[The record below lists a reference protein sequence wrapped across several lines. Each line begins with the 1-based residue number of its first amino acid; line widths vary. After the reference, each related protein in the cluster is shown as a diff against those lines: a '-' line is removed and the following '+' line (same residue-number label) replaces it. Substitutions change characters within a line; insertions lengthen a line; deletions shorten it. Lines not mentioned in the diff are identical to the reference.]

1 MQSVLSPTVVV
12 KRKKKSGHGG
22 HHGGAWKIAYAD
34 FVTAMM
40 AFFLLMWLLGSTSK
54 YDKQGIE
61 DYFNAPLS
69 TVFGGKDGS
78 GAARSSVIQGG
89 GRDLSSSR
97 PGEAT
102 KSQTQPLPKTTVR
115 AAAEAAAKEDAQ
127 RLKQLKQ
134 KLSALIEHTPALA
147 AYKDQIRIDITSEGL
162 RIEIV
167 DSLKRPMFPSGSA
180 KLESYVVT
188 ILGQIG
194 SSLNDV
200 DNRVSIAG
208 HTDAVPYSGGQAGY
222 SNWELSS
229 ERANAARR
237 ALIAGG
243 MNEGKILQVRGL
255 ADVLPL
261 NKAVADEPTNRRIS
275 ILVLNKAAEQTFFA
289 DGGRTAVDESQPAS
303 STIPAAAGSK
313 VASSM
318 LPEAAGSK
326 PASSIIPAAA
336 GSKPASSVIPAA
348 MLSKPA
354 SAASLAAVRSQITD
368 AVTSAQAAEHPAKPL
383 AAPATATA
391 ALKG

>member
-1 MQSVLSPTVVV
+1 MADTPSRDPMQSVLAPTVVV
-12 KRKKKSGHGG
+12 RRKKKSAHAG

-61 DYFNAPLS
+61 DYFNTPLS
-69 TVFGGKDGS
+69 AVFGGKDGS
-78 GAARSSVIQGG
+78 GAARTSVIEGG

-102 KSQTQPLPKTTVR
+102 KSQTQPLPKTTER
-115 AAAEAAAKEDAQ
+115 GAANAAAATNVTATAAAAVKDDAQ

-134 KLSALIEHTPALA
+134 KLSALIERTPALA

-180 KLESYVVT
+180 KLESYVTT
-188 ILGQIG
+188 ILAQIG

-208 HTDAVPYSGGQAGY
+208 HTDAVPYSGGEAGY

-303 STIPAAAGSK
+303 SMIPAVVGSQ
-313 VASSM
+313 
-318 LPEAAGSK
+318 
-326 PASSIIPAAA
+326 PASA
-336 GSKPASSVIPAA
+336 VIPAVVREQLA
-348 MLSKPA
+348 KPRVAPA
-354 SAASLAAVRSQITD
+354 SAG
-368 AVTSAQAAEHPAKPL
+368 P
-383 AAPATATA
+383 
-391 ALKG
+391 ALKS

>member
-1 MQSVLSPTVVV
+1 MAEKPSRDPLQSVLAPTIVVR
-12 KRKKKSGHGG
+12 RKKKSGHGA

-69 TVFGGKDGS
+69 TLFGGKDGS
-78 GAARSSVIQGG
+78 GAARSSVINGG

-102 KSQTQPLPKTTVR
+102 KSQAQPMPKTPAR
-115 AAAEAAAKEDAQ
+115 IAAEDDAR
-127 RLKQLKQ
+127 RLKQLKE
-134 KLSALIEHTPALA
+134 KLTALIDNTPALRA
-147 AYKDQIRIDITSEGL
+147 FKDQIRIDITSEGL

-167 DSLKRPMFPSGSA
+167 DSLKRPMFASGSS
-180 KLESYVVT
+180 KLESYVGV
-188 ILGQIG
+188 ILAQIG
-194 SSLNDV
+194 ASMNDV

-237 ALIAGG
+237 SLIAGG
-243 MNEGKILQVRGL
+243 MSEGKILQVRGL
-255 ADVLPL
+255 SDVLPL

-275 ILVLNKAAEQTFFA
+275 ILVLNKAAEQAFFA
-289 DGGRTAVDESQPAS
+289 DGGRTSVDDSQPAS
-303 STIPAAAGSK
+303 A
-313 VASSM
+313 
-318 LPEAAGSK
+318 
-326 PASSIIPAAA
+326 
-336 GSKPASSVIPAA
+336 VIPA
-348 MLSKPA
+348 K
-354 SAASLAAVRSQITD
+354 V
-368 AVTSAQAAEHPAKPL
+368 AQEQAKPR
-383 AAPATATA
+383 PFSPSGEVSS
-391 ALKG
+391 KG

>member
-1 MQSVLSPTVVV
+1 MADNSSRDPMPSVLSPTVVV
-12 KRKKKSGHGG
+12 RRRRKSGHGG

-61 DYFNAPLS
+61 DYFNTPLA

-78 GAARSSVIQGG
+78 GAARTSVIDGG

-102 KSQTQPLPKTTVR
+102 KSQPQPLPKTPVR
-115 AAAEAAAKEDAQ
+115 TAATAQDDSQ
-127 RLKQLKQ
+127 RLQQLKQ
-134 KLSALIEHTPALA
+134 KLSALIDHTPALA

-180 KLESYVVT
+180 KLEAYVVT
-188 ILGQIG
+188 ILSQIG
-194 SSLNDV
+194 ASLNDV

-208 HTDAVPYSGGQAGY
+208 HTDAVPYSGGEAGY

-243 MNEGKILQVRGL
+243 MNEGKVLQVRGL

-275 ILVLNKAAEQTFFA
+275 ILVLNKAAEQAFFA

-303 STIPAAAGSK
+303 S
-313 VASSM
+313 
-318 LPEAAGSK
+318 
-326 PASSIIPAAA
+326 
-336 GSKPASSVIPAA
+336 VIPAA
-348 MLSKPA
+348 VGSQSIGSQAIGPQPA
-354 SAASLAAVRSQITD
+354 SAAIPVAAQ
-368 AVTSAQAAEHPAKPL
+368 QQPAKPN
-383 AAPATATA
+383 AAQPSAGPSS
-391 ALKG
+391 KS